1 MKFLNKDSLWITVS
15 NGIKLVFG
23 FLVVPIIARNVAP
36 EQLGKLDLLLA
47 YGPFINQFI
56 SMGLTNSGAKFY
68 KENEDKNVI
77 KYMQHKIW
85 IRSCILALLFFV
97 LFSLFGAEKMS
108 IPILIVI
115 LYSLS
120 LFLEN
125 ISFLPQNQ
133 FLNNNDFQKYSIT
146 STLGAIIRYS
156 FTLLLVLVMKDK
168 LIALSLGLL
177 VSNLYLFLINM
188 KYHKELLFP
197 YYKEN
202 SLSLDLI
209 ISIKKYSLPLFFLGI
224 VGILYQSS
232 DRLLLAYFSSNNM
245 VQIGYLGMAQRIVGL
260 LTVGLSGL
268 FTVWGVRSFENYSDA
283 ILMREKEKLIGMM
296 LLVLV
301 ISILSM
307 FFFKP
312 LIVKY
317 LLTETYINS
326 FPICILLIG
335 TFVNNRIREILEKYF
350 LKQGNSKLIASVFT
364 YFGVFSVLISAL
376 LLYLFNLEA
385 MLIFRL
391 LVAFFHALVLFF
403 FLYNAKQKINP
414 LLIVLNFVLSIL
426 IIFIM
431 KFGLLS

>member
-1 MKFLNKDSLWITVS
+1 MKFLSKDSLWITIS

-23 FLVVPIIARNVAP
+23 FVVVPIIARNVLP

-56 SMGLTNSGAKFY
+56 SMGLTNSSTKFY
-68 KENEDKNVI
+68 KEKEDDTII

-85 IRSCILALLFFV
+85 MRSSLMVLLFFV
-97 LFSLFGAEKMS
+97 LFSLFGSEKMS
-108 IPILIVI
+108 IPIIIVV
-115 LYSLS
+115 LYSIS
-120 LFLEN
+120 VFLEN

-146 STLGAIIRYS
+146 TTIGAIVRYS
-156 FTLLLVLVMKDK
+156 FTLLLVIVMKDK

-177 VSNLYLFLINM
+177 LSNLYLFLVNL
-188 KYHKELLFP
+188 KYHKELLFSN
-197 YYKEN
+197 YKEN
-202 SLSLDLI
+202 SLPFELI
-209 ISIKKYSLPLFFLGI
+209 VSIKKYSRPLFFLGI

-245 VQIGYLGMAQRIVGL
+245 VQIGYLGMAQRVVGL

-268 FTVWGVRSFENYSDA
+268 FTVWGVKAFENYSDTV
-283 ILMREKEKLIGMM
+283 LMREKEKLIGMM

-317 LLTETYINS
+317 LMTATYKNS

-350 LKQGNSKLIASVFT
+350 LKQGNSKLITATFT
-364 YFGVFSVLISAL
+364 YFGIFSVLVSAL
-376 LLYLFNLEA
+376 LLFLFNLEA

-391 LVAFFHALVLFF
+391 LIAFFHALFLF
-403 FLYNAKQKINP
+403 LLLKKVKQKINP
-414 LLIVLNFVLSIL
+414 LLMVLNFALSVLIVVV
-426 IIFIM
+426 M
-431 KFGLLS
+431 KLGML

>member
-1 MKFLNKDSLWITVS
+1 
-15 NGIKLVFG
+15 
-23 FLVVPIIARNVAP
+23 
-36 EQLGKLDLLLA
+36 
-47 YGPFINQFI
+47 
-56 SMGLTNSGAKFY
+56 MGLTNSSTKFY
-68 KENEDKNVI
+68 KENEDDSII

-85 IRSCILALLFFV
+85 IRSSVMVLLFFI
-97 LFSLFGAEKMS
+97 LFILFGAAKMS
-108 IPILIVI
+108 IPILVVV
-115 LYSLS
+115 LYSVS

-133 FLNNNDFQKYSIT
+133 FLNNNDFQKYSIIT
-146 STLGAIIRYS
+146 TIGTIARYS
-156 FTLLLVLVMKDK
+156 FTLLLVIVMNDK

-177 VSNLYLFLINM
+177 VSNLYLFLVNL

-197 YYKEN
+197 GYKEH
-202 SLSLDLI
+202 SLPFDLI
-209 ISIKKYSLPLFFLGI
+209 VSIKKYSRPLFVLGI

-245 VQIGYLGMAQRIVGL
+245 VQIGYLGMAQRVIGL

-268 FTVWGVRSFENYSDA
+268 FTVWGVKAFENYSDT

-296 LLVLV
+296 LFVLV
-301 ISILSM
+301 VSILTM

-312 LIVKY
+312 LIIKY
-317 LLTETYINS
+317 LLTVTYENS

-350 LKQGNSKLIASVFT
+350 LKQGNSKLITSTFT

-391 LVAFFHALVLFF
+391 FTAFFHALVLF
-403 FLYNAKQKINP
+403 LLLKKAKQKINP
-414 LLIVLNFVLSIL
+414 LLMVLNFALSVLIVV
-426 IIFIM
+426 FM
-431 KFGLLS
+431 KLGML

>member
-1 MKFLNKDSLWITVS
+1 MKFLDKDSLLITVS
-15 NGIKLVFG
+15 NAIKLVFG
-23 FLVVPIIARNVAP
+23 FVVVPIIARNVAP

-56 SMGLTNSGAKFY
+56 SMGLTNSSTKFY
-68 KENEDKNVI
+68 KENEDDSVI

-85 IRSCILALLFFV
+85 IRTCLLVLLFFV
-97 LFSLFGAEKMS
+97 LFSLFGAQKMS

-133 FLNNNDFQKYSIT
+133 FLNSNDFQKYSIT
-146 STLGAIIRYS
+146 STLGAIVRYS

-188 KYHKELLFP
+188 KYHKDLLFP
-197 YYKEN
+197 DYKEN
-202 SLSLDLI
+202 SLPLNLI
-209 ISIKKYSLPLFFLGI
+209 VSIKKYSRPLFFLGI

-268 FTVWGVRSFENYSDA
+268 FTVWGVRAFENYSDA

-312 LIVKY
+312 LIIKY
-317 LLTETYINS
+317 LLTEAYINS
-326 FPICILLIG
+326 FSICILLIG

-350 LKQGNSKLIASVFT
+350 LKQGNSKLIATIFT
-364 YFGVFSVLISAL
+364 CFGILSVLISGL
-376 LLYLFNLEA
+376 LLYVFDLEA

-403 FLYNAKQKINP
+403 LLHNAKQKINP
-414 LLIVLNFVLSIL
+414 LLMVLNFFLSVL
-426 IIFIM
+426 IIVIM
-431 KFGLLS
+431 KFSFL